1 VQKLHLVGFTT
12 DHRALILSVRRG
24 ARTGGYVL
32 ELDDAVTASVADAL
46 ARRAAALEAE
56 PAAEP
61 TPLPQPV
68 ERPES
73 ALTVRQLQ
81 SRLRAGR
88 TIEDVA
94 AEAGVEP
101 EWVARFAPPV
111 VAEQGRVIEAT
122 KAARLERS
130 RLGASGLPLGAAVYR
145 NLVERGVRT
154 TADELDRGWSARQG
168 ADGRWLVTLTYISR
182 GRRQQPTWELA
193 GARGP
198 IRADD
203 RLAAELAFVAPDP
216 TLSSPKPGKPP
227 KVPVTAP
234 TEGDREAARR
244 VSVARKVAEAQLAE
258 AVSASTRRDAEVAR
272 RGPTA
277 KNAAPTAAPSPVA
290 RSRPAAAKAAAP
302 APATPAEKPAVK
314 AAAKRTS
321 TKPPTE
327 TAVARKAPPKKKASA
342 AKKAPAKKA
351 PAAKSAVR
359 KAPAANAAAK
369 RPSSEKAPTEQAAM
383 TKAPAKEAATAAV
396 RKAPAEQAA
405 TAAAA
410 AETKAAAT
418 NALPPTAGAAAPP
431 PATDVAADVA
441 RARAEA
447 QAELD
452 AFVARQAATAS
463 AAMATRAGR
472 PVFRSDLAVPAG
484 RNGDTGTPEAPA
496 GGAATA
502 PPRPRRRDEPLRAR

>member
-56 PAAEP
+56 PVAEP
-61 TPLPQPV
+61 IPLPQPA

-73 ALTVRQLQ
+73 ALTVRELQ

-168 ADGRWLVTLTYISR
+168 ADGRWLVTLTYVSR
-182 GRRQQPTWELA
+182 GRRQQPTWELE

-203 RLAAELAFVAPDP
+203 RLAAELAFIAPDP
-216 TLSSPKPGKPP
+216 ALSSPKPGKPT
-227 KVPVTAP
+227 KIPVTAP
-234 TEGDREAARR
+234 TEGDRETARR
-244 VSVARKVAEAQLAE
+244 VSVARKVAEAQLEE
-258 AVSASTRRDAEVAR
+258 AVSASTRRDAAVAR
-272 RGPTA
+272 RAGTA
-277 KNAAPTAAPSPVA
+277 KEAAAMAAMAAPGPVA
-290 RSRPAAAKAAAP
+290 RS
-302 APATPAEKPAVK
+302 KPAVK
-314 AAAKRTS
+314 AAARRTPTS
-321 TKPPTE
+321 KAPTE
-327 TAVARKAPPKKKASA
+327 KAVARKAPVT
-342 AKKAPAKKA
+342 KAPAAKSTATKGPAAKSTARKA
-351 PAAKSAVR
+351 PAAKSAAT
-359 KAPAANAAAK
+359 KAPAVKSAATKAPAVKSAAK
-369 RPSSEKAPTEQAAM
+369 RPSPK
-383 TKAPAKEAATAAV
+383 
-396 RKAPAEQAA
+396 KAPAEKAEKASAEKAA
-405 TAAAA
+405 TATAAL
-410 AETKAAAT
+410 TKAAAT
-418 NALPPTAGAAAPP
+418 NTLPATEGAEAPA
-431 PATDVAADVA
+431 ATDVAADVA

-452 AFVARQAATAS
+452 AFVARQATTAS
-463 AAMATRAGR
+463 AAAATRAGR
-472 PVFRSDLAVPAG
+472 PVFRSDLAAPAG
-484 RNGDTGTPEAPA
+484 SNGDTGTPEAPA
-496 GGAATA
+496 GGDATA
-502 PPRPRRRDEPLRAR
+502 PLQPRRRTEPLRAR